1 MKNVHLVWFRR
12 DLRVHDHA
20 ALAAAVASGAPVL
33 PLYIFERDA
42 WALPEHSRRQFD
54 FLMDSL
60 TELDEALTERGARLI
75 VRRGDALDVLADLH
89 RRHGIEAI
97 HMYEETGLPW
107 TRARDRAVRRWAVQA
122 GISLREQ
129 AQPGVVRGLKEHDD
143 WTSRWAEALSAPRI
157 KAPETIRAA
166 TQAAGPWP
174 IAEDFC
180 LNPDDCAGRQKGGR
194 AAGVELLRSFLAGR
208 GRRYQP
214 EADRPATAGLA
225 GSRLSPHLAFGTV
238 SVREA
243 WQAAARAR
251 AAFVQD
257 GDTTYAASLTEF
269 LERLEW
275 RARSIQSFE
284 DRPLPQAGSGEDVR
298 PVAAADDPR
307 LAAWIEGRT
316 GFPLIDACMRA
327 LKQTGWLDFRM
338 RAMLIGFASCQLWMD
353 WRLPAERLAALFT
366 DFEPGIHY
374 PQVIAQAGLR
384 GRRLPSVRNP
394 VRLSQQMDPDG
405 AFIRRWVPELAAL
418 PGAYIHAPWE
428 APKAELARAGVIF
441 GQTYPMRMVDHVAAA
456 REARERIAGL
466 RQPGRAPSRAAPRP
480 EPAQADLPFRDRA
493 AKPRRPGGLRR
504 SPKAP
509 EQLSFDLGPAPVTP
523 SGAPDSRT
531 VRASQ
536 PA

>member
-1 MKNVHLVWFRR
+1 MFYFCSMKNVHLVWFRR

-33 PLYIFERDA
+33 PLYIFEREA

-60 TELDEALTERGARLI
+60 TELDEALTERCARLI
-75 VRRGDALDVLADLH
+75 VRKGDALDVLADLH

-129 AQPGVVRGLKEHDD
+129 SQPGVIRGLKEHED
-143 WTSRWAEALSAPRI
+143 WAGRWTGALNAPRI

-180 LNPDDCAGRQKGGR
+180 LGPEDCASRQKGGR
-194 AAGVELLRSFLAGR
+194 IAGVELLRSFLAGR

-214 EADRPATAGLA
+214 DADRPATADMA

-251 AAFVQD
+251 AALVQD
-257 GDTTYAASLTEF
+257 GDTTFAHSLAGF
-269 LERLEW
+269 LDRLEW

-284 DRPLPQAGSGEDVR
+284 DRPLPQTGSGEDLR

-316 GFPLIDACMRA
+316 GFPLIDASMRA
-327 LKQTGWLDFRM
+327 LRETGWLNFRM

-374 PQVIAQAGLR
+374 PQVIAQAGLK
-384 GRRLPSVRNP
+384 GRRQPAVRNP
-394 VRLSQQMDPDG
+394 VRLSLQLDPDG

-456 REARERIAGL
+456 REARERIARL
-466 RQPGRAPSRAAPRP
+466 RHPGRAAPSRPSEQPDPKQAALPFRAPRP
-480 EPAQADLPFRDRA
+480 AGI
-493 AKPRRPGGLRR
+493 RRPAR
-504 SPKAP
+504 AP
-509 EQLSFDLGPAPVTP
+509 VQLSFDLGLPSSPPA
-523 SGAPDSRT
+523 SRT
-531 VRASQ
+531 A
-536 PA
+536 